1 MRCGVGGRHSSDP
14 ALLWLW
20 HKLAAVA
27 PFQPLAQEL
36 PYAMGAALKKAEKKK
51 RKKERKV
58 THKRIRKEE
67 TKLAQHCNSTT
78 LQ

>member
-20 HKLAAVA
+20 PKLAAVA
-27 PFQPLAQEL
+27 LFQPLAQEP

-58 THKRIRKEE
+58 KQKRRRKEE